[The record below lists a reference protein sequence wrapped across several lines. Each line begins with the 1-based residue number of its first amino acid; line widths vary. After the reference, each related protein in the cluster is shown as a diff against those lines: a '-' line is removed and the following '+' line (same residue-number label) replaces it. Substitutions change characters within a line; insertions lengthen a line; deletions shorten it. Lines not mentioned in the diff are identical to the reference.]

1 MKIQNSISNLNQSL
15 AKLNLAS
22 KKAFNQI
29 NRDNRVKSVLI
40 LAVGVAAASFTT
52 KTIMEKVS
60 VKSSSITWVG
70 KKVTGKH
77 SGTIDLKDGFFEM
90 ENGNITGGEFVI
102 DMNSIACTDLEG
114 DSKGQLEGHLKSDD
128 FFGVENHPTAK
139 LVITNA
145 VKDGNSYTVTGDL
158 TIKET
163 TAPISFDLQQAG
175 DNFTTTLT
183 IDRSKYN
190 VRYGSGSFFDN
201 LGDKTIYDDFTLDIN
216 LSI

>member
-90 ENGNITGGEFVI
+90 ENGNITRGEFVI

-163 TAPISFDLQQAG
+163 TEPISFDLQQAG

-216 LSI
+216 MSI

>member
-102 DMNSIACTDLEG
+102 DMNSI
-114 DSKGQLEGHLKSDD
+114 GQ
-128 FFGVENHPTAK
+128 
-139 LVITNA
+139 
-145 VKDGNSYTVTGDL
+145 
-158 TIKET
+158 
-163 TAPISFDLQQAG
+163 
-175 DNFTTTLT
+175 
-183 IDRSKYN
+183 
-190 VRYGSGSFFDN
+190 
-201 LGDKTIYDDFTLDIN
+201 
-216 LSI
+216 